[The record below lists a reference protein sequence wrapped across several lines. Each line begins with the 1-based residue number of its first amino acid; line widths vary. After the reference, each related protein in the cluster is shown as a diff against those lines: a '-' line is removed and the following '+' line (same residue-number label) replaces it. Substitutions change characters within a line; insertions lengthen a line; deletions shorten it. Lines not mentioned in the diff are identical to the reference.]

1 MECLSLVPL
10 LLGSLDHGGEL
21 PALVQRLGLIT
32 ASDELAT
39 NEYPRN
45 LKKTIT
51 ELQDHWKNYKKTL
64 EKLTWAAQ
72 KDHTYGYNGGP
83 NEEPSLNPSESY
95 FRDVFKGFN
104 GEKI

>member
-39 NEYPRN
+39 DEYPRN

-51 ELQDHWKNYKKTL
+51 ELQDHWKNYKKNT
-64 EKLTWAAQ
+64 
-72 KDHTYGYNGGP
+72 G
-83 NEEPSLNPSESY
+83 
-95 FRDVFKGFN
+95 
-104 GEKI
+104 KIDLGCPKRSHLWV